1 MSERKHGDL
10 ISREALLKN
19 AQRMT
24 EYDEAGWG
32 VPVRVVK
39 VEHIENAPA
48 VDAVEV
54 VHGRWK
60 TNWCDNNL
68 IGHEYEECSN
78 CGCSMVDTNQFW
90 KSNFCPNC
98 GARMDGERKE

>member
-1 MSERKHGDL
+1 MKDL

-54 VHGRWK
+54 VHGRWVNK
-60 TNWCDNNL
+60 EVDEVRCHVYGNCSVCHERKRIDN
-68 IGHEYEECSN
+68 Y
-78 CGCSMVDTNQFW
+78 
-90 KSNFCPNC
+90 CPNC
-98 GARMDGERKE
+98 GARMDGE

>member
-1 MSERKHGDL
+1 MNLDL

-39 VEHIENAPA
+39 VEHIETAPA

-54 VHGRWK
+54 VHGRWIWDKRFADYVCSECHNWDLK
-60 TNWCDNNL
+60 TPN
-68 IGHEYEECSN
+68 YCS
-78 CGCSMVDTNQFW
+78 
-90 KSNFCPNC
+90 NC
-98 GARMDGERKE
+98 GARMDGE

>member
-54 VHGRWK
+54 VHAVWNRLDINPK
-60 TNWCDNNL
+60 YHTH
-68 IGHEYEECSN
+68 IVECSE
-78 CGCSMVDTNQFW
+78 CGAIFNVSIFDWGLNY
-90 KSNFCPNC
+90 NYCPNC
-98 GARMDGERKE
+98 GARMDGAE

>member
-1 MSERKHGDL
+1 MKDL

-54 VHGRWK
+54 KHGRWERGNK
-60 TNWCDNNL
+60 FKPYCTACGKDPLSAIIPEGNL
-68 IGHEYEECSN
+68 SY
-78 CGCSMVDTNQFW
+78 
-90 KSNFCPNC
+90 CPNC
-98 GARMDGERKE
+98 GARMDGE